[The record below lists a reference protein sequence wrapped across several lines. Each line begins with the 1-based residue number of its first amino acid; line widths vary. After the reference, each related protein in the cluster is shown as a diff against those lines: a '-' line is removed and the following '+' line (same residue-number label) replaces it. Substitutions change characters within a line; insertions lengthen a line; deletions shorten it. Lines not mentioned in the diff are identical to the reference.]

1 MRSSAVLAPSP
12 SLPRRYTMAFKTAS
26 VLSWPIYVLTQAK
39 LHPDDPIQ
47 HAFQA
52 IDWNFIS
59 PLTHPLYSDQGAYA
73 YPPISMFKA
82 LLLIYMGEAS
92 SERDLANK
100 LKFNVRLQLLCGFDF
115 FDTPSHA
122 VFSQFRSR
130 LETDTFYTILHQLIA
145 QAIAVGLIQKEIHA
159 AVDATHVWAHA
170 NKFGI
175 KVCSCKDKCDCL
187 RTYTD
192 PDARWGHKTKT
203 YTFFGYKIHLIV
215 DVHSH
220 LPIEVIVTSGEVPD
234 NTQAIP
240 LLEHVQQ
247 QHPQLTLHSAAM
259 DTAYDDQDIYQRYSQ
274 DNIAPIIPLN
284 PRNTQGKT
292 QLGNDLLMDEKGTY
306 YCARTGLPLVK
317 NGTDPQR
324 KGRQKVVCSPTGCR
338 KECPFRQECCDSSK
352 VGKTFY
358 LYPNKDLRLI
368 GLIPRGSNLWKQLYA
383 QRTAVERT
391 NSVLKSPTHQLDSP
405 RGTGQDNIQT
415 HAYLAISAL
424 IVKEIGRFVPTP

>member
-1 MRSSAVLAPSP
+1 M
-12 SLPRRYTMAFKTAS
+12 FKTAS
-26 VLSWPIYVLTQAK
+26 AFSWPIYVLTQAK
-39 LHPDDPIQ
+39 LHPEDPIH

-52 IDWNFIS
+52 IDWSFI
-59 PLTHPLYSDQGAYA
+59 PRLTHHLYSDQGAEA

-82 LLLIYMGEAS
+82 ELLIYMGEAS

-122 VFSQFRSR
+122 VFSQFRDR
-130 LETDTFYTILHQLIA
+130 LGEDTFYRILHQLIA
-145 QAIAVGLIQKEIHA
+145 QAIAIGLIQKKLHT
-159 AVDATHVWAHA
+159 AVDATHLWACS

-175 KVCSCKDKCDCL
+175 KICDCTGPCQCL

-192 PDARWGHKTKT
+192 SDAKWGHKTKT

-215 DVHSH
+215 DVHSQ
-220 LPIEVIVTSGEVPD
+220 LPIEVIVTSGEVAD

-240 LLEHVQQ
+240 LLKQAQ
-247 QHPQLTLHSAAM
+247 TQHPELTFLSAAM
-259 DTAYDDQDIYQRYSQ
+259 DSAYDDQTIYERYTQ
-274 DNIAPIIPLN
+274 DGIAPIIPLN

-292 QLGNDLLMDEKGTY
+292 QIGNDLLVDPKGNY
-306 YCARTGLPLVK
+306 YCSRTELPLVK
-317 NGTDPQR
+317 NGTDPKR
-324 KGRQKVVCSPTGCR
+324 KGRQKIVCSPTGCR
-338 KECPFRQECCDSSK
+338 KTCPFRDECCGLSK

-368 GLIPRGSNLWKQLYA
+368 GVIPRGSSLWKALYA

-391 NSVLKSPTHQLDSP
+391 NSTLKSPSHQLNRP
-405 RGTGQDNIQT
+405 RVQGLNNIQT
-415 HAYLAISAL
+415 HAYLSISAL
-424 IVKEIGRFVPTP
+424 IVKEIGRYVSLE